1 MDVGTITVF
10 GGSGFIGRHLVRRL
24 ASAGARV
31 RVATRDPEASQ
42 FLRPMGDVGQIAP
55 VLANIR
61 DQRSVEAAIT
71 GADAVVN
78 LVGLLYERGRQTF
91 SEVHANGAARVAA
104 AAKAAGATR
113 LVHVSAIGADRLSPS
128 AYARS
133 KAEGEAGAR
142 AAFAQATIVRP
153 SVVFGPEDDFF
164 NRFAALARV
173 SPALPL
179 IGGGETR
186 FQPVYVADVADAIVH
201 CLNDP
206 ASAGRT
212 YELGGPRVY
221 TFREIMELIL
231 TVTER
236 RAQLVPIPFGP
247 ARILAGLGELS
258 PVPPITRDQVRM
270 LESDNVVAGDALTL
284 ADLGVTPTAAEGV
297 VPTYLDRYR
306 RPGTAA
312 SRQPV

>member
-186 FQPVYVADVADAIVH
+186 FQPVYVRRCRRRHRPLPQRSGERGAH
-201 CLNDP
+201 LR
-206 ASAGRT
+206 AGRPT
-212 YELGGPRVY
+212 RLHVPRDNGVDPHGYRTASPTCADPFWPGAHPGGV
-221 TFREIMELIL
+221 
-231 TVTER
+231 
-236 RAQLVPIPFGP
+236 G
-247 ARILAGLGELS
+247 
-258 PVPPITRDQVRM
+258 
-270 LESDNVVAGDALTL
+270 
-284 ADLGVTPTAAEGV
+284 
-297 VPTYLDRYR
+297 
-306 RPGTAA
+306 
-312 SRQPV
+312 